1 MIAIVDYGIGNQH
14 SVLNALRY
22 LDIAAEVTA
31 DPEKVCRADRVI
43 LPGVGAFGAAM
54 ENLNRSGLR
63 AAMNEAVLQRGRPFL
78 GICLGMQLVAVG
90 VRGRLRE
97 QRYAASMAIASITR
111 RVSPEALCHVDI
123 DRDLP
128 VLQAL
133 AQLRP
138 MLEGCGRVWGVS
150 GSAGFELA
158 SGFAALH
165 EGSDLDLIL
174 RTPQPLS
181 RAESRALVA
190 ILDRAICVVDMQMQA
205 PCGAVALRE
214 WAGSSNRVLLKN
226 ASQACLVL
234 DPWNPQEQA
243 A

>member
-1 MIAIVDYGIGNQH
+1 MNTLLAHDLLWGMTAEQLPADAPVWVIE
-14 SVLNALRY
+14 SVLAGQPVVVRRALS
-22 LDIAAEVTA
+22 AA
-31 DPEKVCRADRVI
+31 
-43 LPGVGAFGAAM
+43 G
-54 ENLNRSGLR
+54 
-63 AAMNEAVLQRGRPFL
+63 Q
-78 GICLGMQLVAVG
+78 VAVG
-90 VRGRLRE
+90 VRGRQRE

-190 ILDRAICVVDMQMQA
+190 ILDRAICVVDMQLQT
-205 PCGAVALRE
+205 PFGAVALRE
-214 WAGSSNRVLLKN
+214 WAGSSNRVLLKS

>member
-1 MIAIVDYGIGNQH
+1 MVNTLLAHDLLWGMTPEQLPADAPAWVIE
-14 SVLNALRY
+14 SVRAGQPVVVRRALS
-22 LDIAAEVTA
+22 AA
-31 DPEKVCRADRVI
+31 
-43 LPGVGAFGAAM
+43 G
-54 ENLNRSGLR
+54 
-63 AAMNEAVLQRGRPFL
+63 Q
-78 GICLGMQLVAVG
+78 VAVG
-90 VRGRLRE
+90 VRGRQRE
-97 QRYAASMAIASITR
+97 QRYAASMAIAAITR

-190 ILDRAICVVDMQMQA
+190 ILDRAICVVDMQLQT